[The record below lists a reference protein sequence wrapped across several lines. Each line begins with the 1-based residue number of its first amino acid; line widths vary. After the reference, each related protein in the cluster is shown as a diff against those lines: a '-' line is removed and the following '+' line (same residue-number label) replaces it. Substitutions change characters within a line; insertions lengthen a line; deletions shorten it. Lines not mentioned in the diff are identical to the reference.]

1 MKLTRSATLAASL
14 VTALGAALLAAA
26 PLAHAQ
32 TTSATPAITI
42 LLSDQ
47 GTDGGVPYNGLVQ
60 ASDGNIY
67 GTNQCGGNTSNAYS
81 QCITATGLS
90 PSSGGDIFKITPAG
104 DYSVVYSFTG
114 GNDGGLP
121 QGLVEAPDG
130 NLYGVTVWDGANG
143 VGTVFRFNFLTNT
156 LTTIYNF
163 ADSAGED
170 NPLGTIIYGDD
181 GYLYGTTVEF
191 ANQTNNGVLWRIKTD
206 GTGYSALWNFG
217 VSGGSA
223 SGNFGNNVQ
232 DGVTKVGSSLYGT
245 SENGAGN
252 ANAGAVWAITTG
264 GVGTVLHQFT
274 NSTDGG
280 NPAAG
285 VKYYSDG
292 NLYGVT
298 YGCESAGASY
308 GTLYKTGTA
317 SGFSTIYNATTEG
330 CFDGRVEFDGAGNA
344 FFGSIGDSKSGAIGG
359 LWDYDISK
367 SSTAQFYTFPSNNS
381 EGQQP
386 DSQPFIDN
394 QGRLWTE
401 QYDDGSGAYPGT
413 IVAFDLSPAEAAPIT
428 ISASPTSVA
437 VNADTTIA
445 WKSTNSFSSNEQV
458 CFATSTPSAS
468 GWSGLQSGSYS
479 KGILSG
485 SKSVSFTTAGTY
497 VLAITCGGQES
508 ALVTVKVTGGAVAT
522 TSTLTASAS
531 IIPAGGSVTLTDTV
545 KKNSGSG
552 VPTGTITLKSGSTVL
567 GSGSLN
573 GSGVFSVTAS
583 SSAYPNGTYPLTA
596 VYGGDA
602 NDDASTSNTVNV
614 SVADATSTALTI
626 NPTTVTIG
634 QSVTLKATVTASKGG
649 TPTGSVSFLEGT
661 INLGSVPLSGGVG
674 TAVVSSSSYPAGTY
688 EITAVYNG
696 DTTQAPSTS
705 PAVKVTLSK

>member
-1 MKLTRSATLAASL
+1 M
-14 VTALGAALLAAA
+14 
-26 PLAHAQ
+26 
-32 TTSATPAITI
+32 
-42 LLSDQ
+42 
-47 GTDGGVPYNGLVQ
+47 Q

-81 QCITATGLS
+81 QCITASGLS

-104 DYSVVYSFTG
+104 DYSVVYSFLG
-114 GNDGGLP
+114 GSDGAIP

-130 NLYGVTVWDGANG
+130 NLYGVTVWAGANG
-143 VGTVFRFNFLTNT
+143 VGTVFRFNILTNT
-156 LTTIYNF
+156 LTTIYAF
-163 ADSAGED
+163 ANSAGED

-245 SENGAGN
+245 SENGAGS
-252 ANAGAVWAITTG
+252 ANAGAVWGITTG

-274 NSTDGG
+274 NMTDGG

-298 YGCESAGASY
+298 YGCQSAGASY

-317 SGFSTIYNATTEG
+317 SGYSTVYNATTEG

-344 FFGSIGDSKSGAIGG
+344 FFGSIGDSHSGAIGG
-359 LWDYDISK
+359 LYDYDVSK
-367 SSTAQFYTFPSNNS
+367 SATSQFYTFPANNS

-394 QGRLWTE
+394 QGRMWTE
-401 QYDDGSGAYPGT
+401 QYDDGSGANPGT
-413 IVAFDLSPAEAAPIT
+413 IVAFDLTPAEAAPIT
-428 ISASPTSVA
+428 ISATPTSVA
-437 VNADTTIA
+437 VGARPTIA

-468 GWSGLQSGSYS
+468 GWSGLQSGGYS
-479 KGILSG
+479 KGVLSG
-485 SKSVSFTTAGTY
+485 SKSVSFATNGTY

-508 ALVTVKVTGGAVAT
+508 ALVTVTVTGGAVAT
-522 TSTLTASAS
+522 TSTLTASATT
-531 IIPAGGSVTLTDTV
+531 IPAGASVTLTDTV

-552 VPTGTITLKSGSTVL
+552 VPTGKVTLKSGSTVL
-567 GSGSLN
+567 YSGNLN
-573 GSGVFSVTAS
+573 ASGVLSVTAS
-583 SSAYPNGTYPLTA
+583 SSAYPNGAYPIVATYA
-596 VYGGDA
+596 GDT
-602 NDDASTSNTVNV
+602 NDDASTSNTVTV
-614 SVADATSTALTI
+614 TIKDATATALTI
-626 NPTTVTIG
+626 TPTTVKIG
-634 QSVTLKATVTASKGG
+634 TNVTLKATVTATKGG
-649 TPTGSVSFLEGT
+649 TPTGSVSFKDGST
-661 INLGSVPLSGGVG
+661 NLGSVTLSGGVA
-674 TAVVSSSSYPAGTY
+674 TAIVSSSGYPAGTY
-688 EITAVYNG
+688 SITAVYNG
-696 DTTQAPSTS
+696 DTAQAPSTS
-705 PAVKVTLSK
+705 PVVKVTLTN